1 MHSVATTETTADN
14 APETLPFSLPLELTV
29 NDPEVISELWA
40 KQEGRERDEYAL
52 GALRLGVLAL
62 RQARGQID
70 ANTLKREGE
79 HLLGSVQ
86 LALSEHRTN
95 LDRTLVGTLAEY
107 FHPESGRFTERV
119 QRLLKKDGEL
129 ETLLSR
135 KVTAADSEMCR
146 ALSGLVGK
154 DSPLVRLLSP
164 DESNEFLKALHA
176 AVSKELE
183 GQRTQVLREFSLDN
197 KEGALSRLVGELTD
211 KNGQLR
217 KDLQE
222 KIDALVKQFSFDD
235 EQSALSRMSKTVAT
249 TNEAISKHL
258 TLDDKDSALSRLRR
272 ELMEVLGKHGEAD
285 RKFQEEVRLTLEK
298 MQTRREEAA
307 ASTRHGGD
315 FEAVVFEVV
324 QSESQRLKDIAT
336 AVGNS
341 TGLIKNCKKG
351 DAVVE
356 LGPESAAPSAKIVVE
371 AKEDAS
377 YDLKTALAEIETAR
391 QNREA
396 ESGLFVF
403 SKKTAPAG
411 LEPLARYGTDVVV
424 VWDAD
429 DLATD
434 THLRLGLSVARALCT
449 RKAMERTSL
458 DVDFTAID
466 AALLEI
472 AKQVK
477 ELDDD
482 PHLDGDDQEQRAED
496 PRTTADFDG
505 EVGQTGR
512 YPDGTGCGLEG
523 GDGEGVRG
531 LSQWCVFNRSCGN
544 CFFTIIIRTE

>member
-1 MHSVATTETTADN
+1 MPPATLPKVSEEN
-14 APETLPFSLPLELTV
+14 APDTIPFSLPLELTV
-29 NDPEVISELWA
+29 TDPEVIAELFA
-40 KQEGRERDEYAL
+40 KQEGRERDDYAL

-62 RQARGQID
+62 CQARGQID
-70 ANTLKREGE
+70 VNAVKHEGE
-79 HLLGSVQ
+79 RLLGNVQ
-86 LALSEHRTN
+86 MALSEHRTN
-95 LDRTLVGTLAEY
+95 LDRTLVGTLKEY
-107 FHPESGRFTERV
+107 FDPESGRFTERV

-146 ALSGLVGK
+146 TLGTLVGK

-164 DESNEFLKALHA
+164 GESNEFLKALNA

-183 GQRTQVLREFSLDN
+183 CQRTQVLREFSLDN

-211 KNGQLR
+211 RNGQLR

-235 EQSALSRMSKTVAT
+235 EQSALSRMSRTVAT

-258 TLDDKDSALSRLRR
+258 TLDNKDSALSRLRR
-272 ELMEVLGKHGEAD
+272 ELLEVLGKHGESD
-285 RKFQEEVRLTLEK
+285 QKFQEEVRVTLEK
-298 MQTRREEAA
+298 MQARREEAA

-315 FEAVVFEVV
+315 FEAAVFEVV

-341 TGLIKNCKKG
+341 TGHIRNCKKG

-356 LGPESAAPSAKIVVE
+356 LGPESAAPCAKIVVE

-377 YDLKTALAEIETAR
+377 YDLATALAEMETAR
-391 QNREA
+391 QNRDA

-403 SKKTAPAG
+403 SKKTAPPG
-411 LEPLARYGTDVVV
+411 LEPLARYGNDVVV

-429 DLATD
+429 DVATD
-434 THLRLGLSVARALCT
+434 SHLRLGLSVARALCT
-449 RKAMERTSL
+449 RKAMERSSL

-466 AALLEI
+466 QALLEI

-477 ELDDD
+477 ELD
-482 PHLDGDDQEQRAED
+482 E
-496 PRTTADFDG
+496 
-505 EVGQTGR
+505 
-512 YPDGTGCGLEG
+512 
-523 GDGEGVRG
+523 
-531 LSQWCVFNRSCGN
+531 
-544 CFFTIIIRTE
+544 IRTWTDTIRNNGQKILERVRISREKLEKQGEILTERVADLKEAMAKG

>member
-1 MHSVATTETTADN
+1 M
-14 APETLPFSLPLELTV
+14 
-29 NDPEVISELWA
+29 
-40 KQEGRERDEYAL
+40 
-52 GALRLGVLAL
+52 LAL

-70 ANTLKREGE
+70 ANALKREGE
-79 HLLGSVQ
+79 RLLGDVQ

-95 LDRTLVGTLAEY
+95 LDRTLVGTLKDY
-107 FHPESGRFTERV
+107 FDPESGRFNERV

-146 ALSGLVGK
+146 ALAALVGK

-235 EQSALSRMSKTVAT
+235 EQSALSRMSRTVAT

-272 ELMEVLGKHGEAD
+272 ELMEVLGKHGEAYQ
-285 RKFQEEVRLTLEK
+285 KFQEEVRVTLEK
-298 MQTRREEAA
+298 MQARREEAA

-356 LGPESAAPSAKIVVE
+356 LGPESAAP
-371 AKEDAS
+371 
-377 YDLKTALAEIETAR
+377 
-391 QNREA
+391 
-396 ESGLFVF
+396 
-403 SKKTAPAG
+403 APRSWSRRRRM
-411 LEPLARYGTDVVV
+411 P
-424 VWDAD
+424 
-429 DLATD
+429 
-434 THLRLGLSVARALCT
+434 
-449 RKAMERTSL
+449 
-458 DVDFTAID
+458 
-466 AALLEI
+466 
-472 AKQVK
+472 
-477 ELDDD
+477 
-482 PHLDGDDQEQRAED
+482 P
-496 PRTTADFDG
+496 TTW
-505 EVGQTGR
+505 R
-512 YPDGTGCGLEG
+512 
-523 GDGEGVRG
+523 RH
-531 LSQWCVFNRSCGN
+531 
-544 CFFTIIIRTE
+544 

>member
-1 MHSVATTETTADN
+1 MQSATSPKVAEDTV
-14 APETLPFSLPLELTV
+14 PETLPYSLPLELTV
-29 NDPEVISELWA
+29 TDPEVVAELYA
-40 KQEGRERDEYAL
+40 KQEGRERDDYAL

-79 HLLGSVQ
+79 RLLGDVQ
-86 LALSEHRTN
+86 MALSEHRTN
-95 LDRTLVGTLAEY
+95 LDRTLVGTLKEY
-107 FHPESGRFTERV
+107 FDPESGRFSERV

-146 ALSGLVGK
+146 ALAGLVGK
-154 DSPLVRLLSP
+154 DSPLFRLLSP
-164 DESNEFLKALHA
+164 DESNEFLKALHV

-211 KNGQLR
+211 KNGQAPEGPAGQDRRVGKAVLLR
-217 KDLQE
+217 RRAIGAVPDVPHRRHHQRGDLQAP
-222 KIDALVKQFSFDD
+222 D
-235 EQSALSRMSKTVAT
+235 
-249 TNEAISKHL
+249 
-258 TLDDKDSALSRLRR
+258 LDDKDSALSRLRR
-272 ELMEVLGKHGEAD
+272 ELMEVLGKHGKAYQ
-285 RKFQEEVRLTLEK
+285 KFQEEVRVTLEK
-298 MQTRREEAA
+298 MQARREEAA

-324 QSESQRLKDIAT
+324 QSESQRLRDMAT

-356 LGPESAAPSAKIVVE
+356 LGPESAAPGAKVVVE

-377 YDLKTALAEIETAR
+377 YDLTTALAEMETAR

-411 LEPLARYGTDVVV
+411 LEPLARYGNDVVV

-429 DLATD
+429 DVG
-434 THLRLGLSVARALCT
+434 HGLPPAARAERGEGVCT
-449 RKAMERTSL
+449 RKAMERSSL

-466 AALLEI
+466 GALLEI

-477 ELDDD
+477 ELD
-482 PHLDGDDQEQRAED
+482 EI
-496 PRTTADFDG
+496 RTWTDTIRSNGEKIFGRLRISTEKLEKQG
-505 EVGQTGR
+505 EV
-512 YPDGTGCGLEG
+512 L
-523 GDGEGVRG
+523 
-531 LSQWCVFNRSCGN
+531 
-544 CFFTIIIRTE
+544 TERVADLKEAMKKG

>member
-1 MHSVATTETTADN
+1 MHSVTTQKLA
-14 APETLPFSLPLELTV
+14 AETLSFSLPLELTV
-29 NDPEVISELWA
+29 TDAEVITELNA
-40 KQEGRERDEYAL
+40 KQEGRERHEYAL

-70 ANTLKREGE
+70 AGTLRREGE
-79 HLLGSVQ
+79 RLLGDVQ
-86 LALSEHRTN
+86 LALSEHRTH
-95 LDRTLVGTLAEY
+95 LDRTLVGTLKDY
-107 FHPESGRFTERV
+107 FDPKDGRFNERV
-119 QRLLKKDGEL
+119 ERLLKKDGEL

-146 ALSGLVGK
+146 TMGALVGK
-154 DSPLVRLLSP
+154 DSPLFKLLSP
-164 DESNEFLKALHA
+164 GESNEFLKSLHA

-183 GQRTQVLREFSLDN
+183 FQRMQVLREFSLDH
-197 KEGALSRLVGELTD
+197 KEGALSRLARELTD

-217 KDLQE
+217 TDLQTR
-222 KIDALVKQFSFDD
+222 IDALVKQFSFDD
-235 EQSALSRMSKTVAT
+235 EQSALSRMSRTVAT
-249 TNEAISKHL
+249 TNEAIARHL
-258 TLDDKDSALSRLRR
+258 TLDDEKSALYRLRR
-272 ELMEVLGKHGEAD
+272 ELMELLVQHAKCNQD
-285 RKFQEEVRLTLEK
+285 FQSEVRATLEA
-298 MQTRREEAA
+298 MQARREEAA

-315 FEAVVFEVV
+315 FEVAVFEVV
-324 QSESQRLKDIAT
+324 QSESQRLRDVAT

-356 LGPESAAPSAKIVVE
+356 LGAESAAPGAKVVVE

-377 YDLKTALAEIETAR
+377 YDLTTSLKEIETAR

-411 LEPLARYGTDVVV
+411 LEPLARYGNDVIV

-429 DLATD
+429 DFASH

-449 RKAMERTSL
+449 RKALERSSL

-477 ELDDD
+477 ELD
-482 PHLDGDDQEQRAED
+482 EI
-496 PRTTADFDG
+496 RTWTETIRNNGQKIIDRLRISREKLEKQG
-505 EVGQTGR
+505 EV
-512 YPDGTGCGLEG
+512 L
-523 GDGEGVRG
+523 
-531 LSQWCVFNRSCGN
+531 
-544 CFFTIIIRTE
+544 TERVADLKAAIKNG

>member
-1 MHSVATTETTADN
+1 MQSAMSPKAVEDTVPDTI
-14 APETLPFSLPLELTV
+14 PYPVQLELTV
-29 NDPEVISELWA
+29 TDPEVVPRLRA
-40 KQEGRERDEYAL
+40 RREGRQRDDYAL

-62 RQARGQID
+62 CQASGQID
-70 ANTLKREGE
+70 ANALKHEGE
-79 HLLGSVQ
+79 RLLGDVQ
-86 LALSEHRTN
+86 LALSEHRAH
-95 LDRTLVGTLAEY
+95 LDRTLVGTLKDY
-107 FHPESGRFTERV
+107 FDPESGRFSERV

-146 ALSGLVGK
+146 ALAGLVGK
-154 DSPLVRLLSP
+154 ESPLFRLLSP
-164 DESNEFLKALHA
+164 GESNEFLKALHV

-217 KDLQE
+217 KDLQD

-235 EQSALSRMSKTVAT
+235 EQSALSRMSQTVAT
-249 TNEAISKHL
+249 TNAAISKHL

-272 ELMEVLGKHGEAD
+272 ELLEVLGEHGKTYQ
-285 RKFQEEVRLTLEK
+285 KFQEEIRVTLAS

-307 ASTRHGGD
+307 ASTRHGGE

-324 QSESQRLKDIAT
+324 QSEAQRLKDIAT

-356 LGPESAAPSAKIVVE
+356 LGPESAASGAKIVVE

-377 YDLKTALAEIETAR
+377 YDMAAALAEMETAR
-391 QNREA
+391 QNRGA

-411 LEPLARYGTDVVV
+411 LEPLARYGDDVVV

-429 DLATD
+429 DPATD
-434 THLRLGLSVARALCT
+434 SCLRLGLSVARALCT
-449 RKAMERTSL
+449 RKALERSEM

-466 AALLEI
+466 TALLEI

-477 ELDDD
+477 ELDD
-482 PHLDGDDQEQRAED
+482 
-496 PRTTADFDG
+496 
-505 EVGQTGR
+505 
-512 YPDGTGCGLEG
+512 
-523 GDGEGVRG
+523 
-531 LSQWCVFNRSCGN
+531 
-544 CFFTIIIRTE
+544 IRTWTETIRNNGEKILGRLRISTEKLEKQGQVLTERVADLKTTMKKG